1 METNKVTLKLEDYHD
16 LYNFKKNLQENKLL
30 AKVIYNYNG
39 YGGKIEYISLDSAL
53 EEITVINKNLIDN
66 ATYLQN
72 LLQKSKEEI
81 LILSEKADILRLSE
95 KPAQPIDLT
104 INEIKK
110 FSIWQFLK
118 WRKS

>member
-72 LLQKSKEEI
+72 LLQKSK
-81 LILSEKADILRLSE
+81 ADILRLSE
-95 KPAQPIDLT
+95 KPTQPIDLM